1 LVNAGLDV
9 LYVAG
14 GTALALRR
22 GQNDPYW
29 RGVGQGIV
37 LQGGFLLLFDL
48 WHGLR
53 AGEAV

>member
-1 LVNAGLDV
+1 VT
-9 LYVAG
+9 G

-22 GQNDPYW
+22 GQSDPYW
-29 RGVGQGIV
+29 RGAGLGIV
-37 LQGGFLLLFDL
+37 VQGGFLLLFDL